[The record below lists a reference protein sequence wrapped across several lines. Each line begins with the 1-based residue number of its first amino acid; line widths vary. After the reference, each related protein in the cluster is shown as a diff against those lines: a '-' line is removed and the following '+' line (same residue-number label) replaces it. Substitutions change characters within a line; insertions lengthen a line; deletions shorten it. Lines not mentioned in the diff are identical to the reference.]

1 MQGVRQCE
9 QIIPC
14 SCEIYRHLAHP
25 FHGPFEKSSGLEF
38 VSTGETAAMTEANL
52 VYDKVHFRHDS
63 KWNFRLRTTEEG
75 GVLLCVACVIEIIEA
90 EEVAVRTPHYFIWPN
105 LYFYLF
111 NCSACIIQSV
121 RKTFALSNIIGMIK
135 SSPGALRELL
145 RQDHRVMFHFIATL
159 LVMLQTVEDPVTL
172 EKVDQA
178 LVQLLLEL
186 QNEQSLHLVL
196 DEIHK
201 QLSDQESV
209 KRFMPMFN
217 FLANLVKAVPNV
229 SHSLVTQYVPL
240 LDQLCSALLYPD
252 EGLKTSVVHMW
263 LQLLGTPGH
272 KAAQSLPSATWDRLC
287 IVLLQ
292 IFAHASSAQL
302 IKNCAGLLWQLVQV
316 GEAVPVLMKGTATV
330 NMCDENQDILANN
343 SQTLIQNQEQQ
354 PIDHCPL
361 PLLLKKLLLSGD
373 EVLQLTSAKC
383 IAAILAHSPSQYSVV
398 FIKADLPGFLFD
410 RLGCS
415 RCEML
420 LWCVYSCLVLL
431 TEDPLFFSQC
441 HSIYGIESLVRSL
454 KEALRMTNLEVPKQG
469 FLLLTEILERQPP
482 SVHLFPSGSGY
493 EAVSEAVVA
502 GVSSPCL
509 LVATQA
515 VSAGA
520 TLFRLNHQS
529 RPVQYKELERLIK
542 AITDRFSEL
551 LLPSPAQQRKTAKLW
566 RSDTSSTAFRS
577 KGFLLQAL
585 VCFQAACRLAEEYAS
600 EPVLME
606 NPFTAPHRHQD
617 GQDPLESLCQ
627 CLLHC
632 CDSVWI
638 PTVLCAPSAKILQYF
653 YSILSSLF
661 TLLPS
666 LMPQFATKLDF
677 EEVEVLLQCN
687 LPSLCFHLS
696 DWPSVLCE
704 YQESRA
710 TQYCLVIIL
719 CLALQQGDRLLPDQT
734 VFSGVV
740 WLLQSVQEQGSC
752 ALPRAVLRSALYLL
766 AVTQDK
772 SPRLDGAPLNYIGK
786 ALASCQS
793 FSSLYFHHPALL
805 HFIFQYPELTEKFG
819 ALALEAW
826 LSGQNNIDTV
836 QKMKKLYLDITPK
849 EKADS
854 TDQRQDQHLH
864 PEAMELV
871 TLVENYPNVILV
883 LLDMVST
890 REVPLAERV
899 LGVLEVLL
907 HDQRQCITSICTNL
921 GPALLQ
927 VLQRI
932 NLESMAH
939 GLGQGHSATVTSL
952 PLVLRLLCLMQA
964 VDPPSAPLY
973 SNMEGVHFKLLYH
986 VSSVVGMLKA
996 SDTES
1001 LLPALN
1007 YLYCCLSLAPEHR
1020 TDRAVF
1026 MLLSNGALMDQL
1038 QTIISS
1044 APSPPPLLC
1053 CSHLLLASLIT
1064 LQHVHS
1070 TQVHKS
1076 ISWSLDAALQRLL
1089 LQKKNTDTYVL
1100 VSYLRLLQALLDVD
1114 LASTVVNLS
1123 TGEALVGPRPLQVED
1138 GALYPLGSRG
1148 ALCLVTSL
1156 SGLLF
1161 QKHELLLRASVNC
1174 LASLLGFMK
1183 RRSPSSAKYVVCQP
1197 WTRFLL
1203 HCLLSSGESC
1213 PLHPAILRL
1222 ITVLLESSSTAVLWE
1237 PDLLGVIETV
1247 GRTGVKELSQEAA
1260 QALRLLL
1267 IQIQSSVSVPTEE
1280 HKLTMRKMM
1289 EELELRTS
1297 AANCDSSPSPNII
1310 YSGDVSLCLSDFAL
1324 KAGFRRVETTSSSV
1338 FSARSLSFVQDEPAG
1353 AIVALGREE
1362 RLSGTTREQTLP
1374 ANLCRVATTRTPC
1387 VATFLILGQSRA
1399 NTSAVSRRVPLC
1411 HPLVTMQRVSAV
1423 VLALAAAALSS
1434 TDSDLHRPRHDSN
1447 LEIYKRLFE
1456 TKRKDQLNALKNLVE
1471 LNDINQQYK
1480 IIDIMLKGLFKV
1492 LEDSRQIL
1500 VAANMRPD
1508 DPFPMDDKI
1517 KEAYSHVVENTAFFG
1532 DVALRF
1538 PRIVHHYYDRN
1549 TDWGGL
1555 LRWGLN
1561 FCNQTGVF
1569 TGGAHQHVLTLM
1581 SQELG
1586 ITEKSPDFLN
1596 PYRTERDDVLHTAE
1610 AFQKILREEEKRRR
1624 KEEKRKEIR
1633 KGPRISRSRSE
1644 L

>member
-1 MQGVRQCE
+1 
-9 QIIPC
+9 
-14 SCEIYRHLAHP
+14 
-25 FHGPFEKSSGLEF
+25 
-38 VSTGETAAMTEANL
+38 MTEANL

-90 EEVAVRTPHYFIWPN
+90 EEVA
-105 LYFYLF
+105 
-111 NCSACIIQSV
+111 SV
-121 RKTFALSNIIGMIK
+121 RKTFALSNIIGMMK

-209 KRFMPMFN
+209 KRFLPLFN

-502 GVSSPCL
+502 GVSSACL

-638 PTVLCAPSAKILQYF
+638 PTVLRMCECAPSAKILQYF

-666 LMPQFATKLDF
+666 LMPQFATKLASSGFYRQAVEQKVLLCAGNRNPNLNASCSAFLQKLSMCLLFLSDPPNSNHDF

-740 WLLQSVQEQGSC
+740 WLLQAVQEQGSC

-772 SPRLDGAPLNYIGK
+772 SPRLNGAPLNYIGK

-826 LSGQNNIDTV
+826 LSGQNNIDT
-836 QKMKKLYLDITPK
+836 KKLYLDITPK

-854 TDQRQDQHLH
+854 TDQGQDQHLN
-864 PEAMELV
+864 PDAMELV
-871 TLVENYPNVILV
+871 TLVEKYPNVILV

-890 REVPLAERV
+890 TEASLAERV

-907 HDQRQCITSICTNL
+907 HDQRQCITSICANL

-1044 APSPPPLLC
+1044 APSPPPLRC

-1114 LASTVVNLS
+1114 LASTVVHLS

-1237 PDLLGVIETV
+1237 PDLLFVIETV

-1324 KAGFRRVETTSSSV
+1324 KAGCLKY
-1338 FSARSLSFVQDEPAG
+1338 LS
-1353 AIVALGREE
+1353 
-1362 RLSGTTREQTLP
+1362 
-1374 ANLCRVATTRTPC
+1374 
-1387 VATFLILGQSRA
+1387 
-1399 NTSAVSRRVPLC
+1399 
-1411 HPLVTMQRVSAV
+1411 
-1423 VLALAAAALSS
+1423 
-1434 TDSDLHRPRHDSN
+1434 
-1447 LEIYKRLFE
+1447 
-1456 TKRKDQLNALKNLVE
+1456 DQYA
-1471 LNDINQQYK
+1471 
-1480 IIDIMLKGLFKV
+1480 
-1492 LEDSRQIL
+1492 
-1500 VAANMRPD
+1500 
-1508 DPFPMDDKI
+1508 
-1517 KEAYSHVVENTAFFG
+1517 
-1532 DVALRF
+1532 
-1538 PRIVHHYYDRN
+1538 
-1549 TDWGGL
+1549 
-1555 LRWGLN
+1555 
-1561 FCNQTGVF
+1561 
-1569 TGGAHQHVLTLM
+1569 
-1581 SQELG
+1581 
-1586 ITEKSPDFLN
+1586 
-1596 PYRTERDDVLHTAE
+1596 
-1610 AFQKILREEEKRRR
+1610 
-1624 KEEKRKEIR
+1624 
-1633 KGPRISRSRSE
+1633 
-1644 L
+1644 